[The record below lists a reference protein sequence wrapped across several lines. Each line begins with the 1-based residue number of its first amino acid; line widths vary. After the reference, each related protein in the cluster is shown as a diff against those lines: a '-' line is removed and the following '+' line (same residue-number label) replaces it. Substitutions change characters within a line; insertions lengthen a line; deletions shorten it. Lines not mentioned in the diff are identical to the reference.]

1 MKELTVIYEKGI
13 KDKGR
18 DSYLK
23 AIKKQIP
30 GVNVIDVENIPNI
43 QMSKILVLKPMN
55 DIDYEN
61 IKTFLSYNKAC
72 DIEGIGSGKLTIT
85 AEAIMRVIGD
95 VKGRTVVII
104 NQSNVLGIPLAKEL
118 IDQGASVI
126 SLNSSYPCIDNL
138 LTMTDVDVLVSA
150 SGKYEFKLDRILT
163 RMIDVKVDL
172 SDDLEDPIKITR
184 VPTVEV
190 LKDRLKPWVR
200 Y

>member
-18 DSYLK
+18 NSYLK
-23 AIKKQIP
+23 AIKKQIS

-43 QMSKILVLKPMN
+43 SMDKILVLKPMN
-55 DIDYEN
+55 DRDYEN

-126 SLNSSYPCIDNL
+126 SLNSSYPCLDNL
-138 LTMTDVDVLVSA
+138 LTMTDIDILVSA
-150 SGKYEFKLDRILT
+150 SGQDDFEMDRELT
-163 RMIDVKVDL
+163 RMIDIKVDL
-172 SDDLEDPIKITR
+172 SDDLEDPVKITK
-184 VPTVEV
+184 VPTLEV
-190 LKDRLKPWVR
+190 LKERLEE
-200 Y
+200 

>member
-30 GVNVIDVENIPNI
+30 GARIIDVENIPNI

-55 DIDYEN
+55 DTDYEN

-95 VKGRTVVII
+95 VKGKTVVII

-118 IDQGASVI
+118 IDQGASVV
-126 SLNSSYPCIDNL
+126 SLNSSYPCLDNL
-138 LTMTDVDVLVSA
+138 LTMTDVDILISA
-150 SGKYEFKLDRILT
+150 SGQDDFEMDRELT
-163 RMIDVKVDL
+163 RMIDIKVDL
-172 SDDLEDPIKITR
+172 SEDLEDPIKITK
-184 VPTVEV
+184 VPTLEV
-190 LKDRLKPWVR
+190 LKDRLKA
-200 Y
+200 